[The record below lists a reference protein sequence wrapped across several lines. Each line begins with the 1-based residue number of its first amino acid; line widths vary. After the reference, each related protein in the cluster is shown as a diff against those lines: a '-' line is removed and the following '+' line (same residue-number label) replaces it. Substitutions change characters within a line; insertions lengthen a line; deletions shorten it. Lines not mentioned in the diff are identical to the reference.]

1 MTLRAL
7 LEARTPFVVMD
18 LEYTAWPG
26 SVETAWSR
34 PGEFREIVQ
43 IGAVRLSGHLAEEA
57 ELCAYVRPQRNPV
70 LSRYFIE
77 LTGISQRTVD
87 GQGLQLTDA
96 LRRLSLFAIDVPI
109 ISNGPDGG
117 LILENCRLASIASPL
132 AADRFLD
139 IRAELSAMLG
149 LRGDE
154 ADSYRL
160 PEAIGLPKTAA
171 HDALAD
177 ARAVADVIRA
187 ISRQGRQ

>member
-1 MTLRAL
+1 VTLRTL

-18 LEYTAWPG
+18 LEFTAWPG
-26 SVETAWSR
+26 SVETGWSR

-43 IGAVRLSGHLAEEA
+43 IGAVRLSGHLTEEA

-96 LRRLSLFAIDVPI
+96 LRRLSLFAIDAPI
-109 ISNGPDGG
+109 ISNGGDGD
-117 LILENCRLASIASPL
+117 LILENCHLAGIASPL

-177 ARAVADVIRA
+177 ARAVADAIRFNQRFKA
-187 ISRQGRQ
+187 G